1 MRRNKSYTFGGGR
14 GGLDET
20 LRAPNVFIFA
30 TEKEHNFQ
38 TDENIALLHLKRK
51 KKTCLSSHRYFVVYF
66 LPLQQLFRLVTQRH
80 LFPVKERARS
90 VMRLNNDCGRDCVS
104 SVPLTE
110 RKSKLF
116 V

>member
-38 TDENIALLHLKRK
+38 TDENIALLNLKRK
-51 KKTCLSSHRYFVVYF
+51 KK
-66 LPLQQLFRLVTQRH
+66 
-80 LFPVKERARS
+80 PV
-90 VMRLNNDCGRDCVS
+90 
-104 SVPLTE
+104 
-110 RKSKLF
+110 
-116 V
+116 